1 MEIGFLL
8 ILLGIFL
15 IIIGTLIFLFKFK
28 SKKEFAISIF
38 IGPFPI
44 IIGTEK
50 AIIISILIIISM
62 ILIIFLIR

>member
-15 IIIGTLIFLFKFK
+15 IIVGTLIFLFKFK
-28 SKKEFAISIF
+28 SKNEFAVSIF
-38 IGPFPI
+38 IGPLPI
-44 IIGTEK
+44 IVGTEK

-62 ILIIFLIR
+62 ILIILLIR